1 METAEGPRHIRT
13 GKCTYVKMEVYA
25 KNEKKTEI
33 PRFSRKVTWDLR
45 TPRKEGEDGRVG
57 RQVSALA
64 VPTGVLTITVNICLR
79 FIYYVPC
86 DSISETRSHF
96 PRYQC
101 CLSHLSPSDIA
112 VACFVKLFPLPSCT
126 LVCSTVLCILNKD
139 ASAG

>member
-64 VPTGVLTITVNICLR
+64 VPTGVL
-79 FIYYVPC
+79 
-86 DSISETRSHF
+86 F
-96 PRYQC
+96 PWSR
-101 CLSHLSPSDIA
+101 PGG
-112 VACFVKLFPLPSCT
+112 
-126 LVCSTVLCILNKD
+126 D
-139 ASAG
+139 ARESSGKRTEGSKN